1 MSPSSALTDACY
13 NLRAMSDASKS
24 KPPPSA
30 PPDEPQGSLGAVLI
44 GAAILIVAALLI
56 FWPDS
61 DAASGDAGKG
71 GKGGKAGQQGSNMA
85 DGGRSGTAR
94 GIQPREVDPAE
105 ARMTPQVTPGLLA
118 PTNGLA
124 TMPAPKPEPTSFPSA
139 AAEIAYF
146 EKKLVQARE
155 DLAARTTF
163 LERMKKTLAEGAI
176 SEHDRNTQRAKI
188 VQSNYDKAQAR
199 VTELEQKVADLKRK
213 QAGG

>member
-1 MSPSSALTDACY
+1 
-13 NLRAMSDASKS
+13 MSDAPKS
-24 KPPPSA
+24 KVPPNA

-56 FWPDS
+56 FWPDN
-61 DAASGDAGKG
+61 DAASDGAGG
-71 GKGGKAGQQGSNMA
+71 GKASKAGQQGSNMA

-94 GIQPREVDPAE
+94 GIQPRAVDPAE
-105 ARMTPQVTPGLLA
+105 ARMTPQVRPGLLA
-118 PTNGLA
+118 PTDGLA
-124 TMPAPKPEPTSFPSA
+124 TMPTPKPEPTSFPSA

-155 DLAARTTF
+155 DLVARTTF

-213 QAGG
+213 QTGG

>member
-1 MSPSSALTDACY
+1 
-13 NLRAMSDASKS
+13 MSDASKS

-44 GAAILIVAALLI
+44 GAAILLVAALLI

-146 EKKLVQARE
+146 EKKLEEARAN
-155 DLAARTTF
+155 LVARTTF
-163 LERMKKTLAEGAI
+163 LERMKKQKDNAPI
-176 SEHDRNTQRAKI
+176 SELERMNQRGKV
-188 VQSNYDKAQAR
+188 VQDNYDKAVAK
-199 VTELEQKVADLKRK
+199 VGELEKKVAELKRK

>member
-1 MSPSSALTDACY
+1 
-13 NLRAMSDASKS
+13 MSDASKS

-163 LERMKKTLAEGAI
+163 LERMKKQKDNAPI
-176 SEHDRNTQRAKI
+176 SELERMNQRGKV
-188 VQSNYDKAQAR
+188 VQDNYDKA
-199 VTELEQKVADLKRK
+199 VVKVGELEKKVAELKRK

>member
-1 MSPSSALTDACY
+1 
-13 NLRAMSDASKS
+13 MSDAPKS
-24 KPPPSA
+24 KVPPNA

-61 DAASGDAGKG
+61 DAASGGDAG
-71 GKGGKAGQQGSNMA
+71 GKGGKAGQGSNMA

-105 ARMTPQVTPGLLA
+105 GRMTPQVTPGLLA

-139 AAEIAYF
+139 EAEIAYF